1 MEGSAGTQGIGTTD
15 ITWYYQEEIRFVHSS
30 LIEQVRK
37 CRATDMLIAGDLKI
51 RISTTISIRVGCKTV
66 FQINEVYASVLGREN
81 TVIGIEIHS

>member
-1 MEGSAGTQGIGTTD
+1 MEGSAGTQGTD

-51 RISTTISIRVGCKTV
+51 RISTTISIQFGCKTV
-66 FQINEVYASVLGREN
+66 F
-81 TVIGIEIHS
+81 